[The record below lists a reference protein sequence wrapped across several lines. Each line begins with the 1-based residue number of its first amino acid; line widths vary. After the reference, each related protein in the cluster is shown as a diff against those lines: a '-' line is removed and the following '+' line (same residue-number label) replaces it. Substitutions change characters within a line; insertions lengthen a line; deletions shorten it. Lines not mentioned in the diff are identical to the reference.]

1 MAVTDGPQDV
11 NSDVVFFTGS
21 GTLDSSN
28 LVQIN
33 FDTVVFAGQE
43 GKQRLLASL
52 ELMVSRIETARLWPV
67 TSAS

>member
-1 MAVTDGPQDV
+1 
-11 NSDVVFFTGS
+11 VVFFTGS